1 MGRYCP
7 LGTSLPKHLEYCSN
21 IVKEVCPS
29 LATDELLET
38 PDHCLNKTTPSLW
51 NACPADPAQLFITP
65 DPADLSRKLGMGDLF
80 LERWATLGAFFAVII
95 TTAIFQPFLEPDGFA
110 LEPRSKESAL
120 SLTLRVTLPLKLEG
134 IYPTTVNEVHFARAA
149 VWPSAVG
156 AVPCLTKSTPD
167 LSSAQNTHE
176 A

>member
-1 MGRYCP
+1 MSYWRHQ
-7 LGTSLPKHLEYCSN
+7 TN
-21 IVKEVCPS
+21 
-29 LATDELLET
+29 
-38 PDHCLNKTTPSLW
+38 CLNKTTPSLW

-80 LERWATLGAFFAVII
+80 LERRATLGAFRVII

-110 LEPRSKESAL
+110 LEPKSTESHTQGNPAL
-120 SLTLRVTLPLKLEG
+120 EVGG

-156 AVPCLTKSTPD
+156 AVPCLTKSN
-167 LSSAQNTHE
+167 S
-176 A
+176 